1 MTTAK
6 QERRGLYVAM
16 VLGLGLGWGMT
27 QPLGKIAASS
37 GHPPFGLLFWQSVFC
52 VVTLGA
58 LSLLRGTGMPMH
70 RAALR
75 FYLIIALL
83 GTVIPNFTFY
93 YSVARLPSGI
103 MSIIISTI
111 PLIALP
117 IGLVLGSER
126 LTWRRMTGLSLGF
139 AGVMMIVLPEAS
151 LPDRAML
158 AFLPVAM
165 IGPLFY
171 ALENTYVART
181 GLAGMDP
188 LQAMFGTQV
197 VALVLCVPAMGLTGQ
212 WTMLPLP
219 PGAPELALLA
229 SSVLHAL
236 LYATFVW
243 LAARTGA
250 VFASQSSYVVTAS
263 GMVAAMVLLGERFSL
278 WVLAAAVVMICGIA
292 LVKPKA
298 PQPAPAPG
306 EPLRGI

>member
-1 MTTAK
+1 MAGK
-6 QERRGLYVAM
+6 RWIFVVM
-16 VLGLGLGWGMT
+16 VVGLGLGWGMT
-27 QPLGKIAASS
+27 QPLGKIAAST

-58 LSLLRGTGMPMH
+58 LSLVRGTGMPMH
-70 RAALR
+70 PAALR
-75 FYLIIALL
+75 FYVIIALM
-83 GTVIPNFTFY
+83 GTVIPNYTFY

-126 LTWRRMTGLSLGF
+126 LTWRRMSGLMLGF

-151 LPDRAML
+151 LPERAML

-165 IGPLFY
+165 VGPLFY

-197 VALVLCVPAMGLTGQ
+197 VALMLCVPAMGLTGQ
-212 WTMLPLP
+212 WTVLPFP
-219 PGAPELALLA
+219 PGPAEVALLA

-243 LAARTGA
+243 LAAQTGA

-263 GMVAAMVLLGERFSL
+263 GMVAAMVLLGERFSP
-278 WVLAAAVVMICGIA
+278 WVLAAAAVMLCGIA

-298 PQPAPAPG
+298 PQPARVPEAPAQ
-306 EPLRGI
+306 GI